1 MKRNIIAGLILVV
14 ISVYFTGCGDDDNPV
29 ENSYAVVNVLVK
41 SAVDSSVIQG
51 ANVILYNAS
60 NGNSLKRATS
70 ANNGIAA
77 FGEVDPGTF
86 YVRITAQNFNELPPV
101 HLTPVPF
108 SVSAGGTAAITYYL
122 SPQSGQLGMI
132 SGYVNPRTEGI
143 LIKASEGNSLSH
155 STYTGPDGFYILF
168 NLPYGAYELN
178 AFKSGYRSDSLY
190 QRTISQTQPSAVQDI
205 NLIQVQGAGL
215 SGSVTFLAV
224 NNGIVDISL
233 LDLQTKSA
241 VNGLSTKI
249 NENKL
254 YSLSGIPKGDYF
266 AWASL
271 QNDGYVMDP
280 DWIFKNPGGLEIN
293 FTSDSGS
300 KSLNFSVT
308 GAISIVSPTNLSDNI
323 IPAETDTT
331 SPLFSW
337 TAYPQTKEYII
348 EVRDLNGNLIWGG
361 YNADGTIRHTA
372 IPKETTS
379 IRFNFDGSASAPLS
393 KGETYQ
399 WKIYSDNDANPGIQ
413 TLLSSSE
420 DLMGLFRIK

>member
-1 MKRNIIAGLILVV
+1 MKKSLLSGLILIL
-14 ISVYFTGCGDDDNPV
+14 ISAFFTGCSDNDNPA
-29 ENSYAVVNVLVK
+29 EINYAVVNVLVK
-41 SAVDSSVIQG
+41 SSVDSSVIPG

-60 NGNSLKRATS
+60 NGNSLRRATT
-70 ANNGIAA
+70 AGNGTAA

-108 SVSAGGTAAITYYL
+108 SASAGGTLTNTYYL

-143 LIKASEGNSLSH
+143 LIKASEGNGLSY

-168 NLPYGAYELN
+168 NLPYGTYELN
-178 AFKSGYRSDSLY
+178 AFKNSCRSDSLY
-190 QRTISQTQPSAVQDI
+190 QKTISQIQQTAQQDI
-205 NLIQVQGAGL
+205 NLIQVSGAVL

-233 LDLQTKSA
+233 LDRQTKSA
-241 VNGLSTKI
+241 INGLSTKI

-254 YSLSGIPKGDYF
+254 YSLSGIPKGKYL
-266 AWASL
+266 AWASF

-280 DWIFKNPGGLEIN
+280 DWIFKNPGGLNID
-293 FTSDSGS
+293 FAADSGS
-300 KSLNFSVT
+300 RSLNFSVT
-308 GAISIVSPTNLSDNI
+308 GAVSLVSPTNPSNNI
-323 IPAETDTT
+323 TPAEVDTT
-331 SPLFSW
+331 APMFNW
-337 TAYPQTKEYII
+337 TAYAQTKEYII

-361 YNADGTIRHTA
+361 YNTDGTIRHSA

-379 IRFNFDGSASAPLS
+379 IRFNFDGSASARLI
-393 KGETYQ
+393 KGEIYQ
-399 WKIYSDNDANPGIQ
+399 WKIYSDDDANPGIQ